1 MAIITVSNVT
11 KSYGIDIILQNISF
25 IVNEGDKI
33 GVIGENGAGKSTLFN
48 LLAGFTEA
56 DSGTI
61 SISTN
66 KIGYLQQNTVID
78 SEKSIYEEVKT
89 VFDEIFQLEKQI
101 KSLEEKISQT
111 KDSHLLDKLFL
122 EYSFLTDKYMELDGY
137 SVESKIRGVLNG
149 LGFDVS
155 QFDTPVS
162 NLSGGQKTRLMLAK
176 TLLSNPDVLL
186 LDEPTNHLD
195 ISSIEWLEQ
204 YLKFYSG
211 TILIISHDRYFLDK
225 IVSRIFEIEN
235 TKLSVYEGNYT
246 EYLKRKTLETKA
258 KLKAYEEQQ
267 KEIKRIK
274 SIIQIQK
281 NRRTEKSVKMAESKQ
296 KLLEK
301 MEIIEKP
308 VINNRSFN
316 LRFDFDLESGN
327 DVLTVKNLSLSFD
340 RQVFSNVSFEIKK
353 GEKIALLGPNGIGKS
368 SLLKI
373 LVGEINNFEGEI
385 KFGTNIITGYYE
397 QEFKSL
403 HDEKTVI
410 DEIWDEN
417 PYLTQTEV
425 RTLLASF
432 LFKEEDVF
440 KTVSVLSGGEKAR
453 LSLLKLILSKANFL
467 LMDEPTNHLDLKAKE
482 VLEEALLDYT
492 GTLLFVSHDRYF
504 IDKIATK
511 VMVLTPQG
519 VEVYLGNYSYY
530 IEKKNQLNEKKEEKI
545 LKKTKTQIKN
555 ERYKERLAKLKL
567 KQQKEYLKNLE
578 NSIYQAEE
586 RIKYLEEKMCDVKIY
601 KTGEIVEIQKE
612 YNALKSKLEQ
622 MYEEWENL
630 SG

>member
-122 EYSFLTDKYMELDGY
+122 EYSFLTDKYKELDGY

-155 QFDTPVS
+155 QFATTVS
-162 NLSGGQKTRLMLAK
+162 TLSGGQKTRLMLAK
-176 TLLSNPDVLL
+176 TLLLSPDVLL

-195 ISSIEWLEQ
+195 INSIEWLEQ
-204 YLKFYSG
+204 YLKFYNG

-225 IVSRIFEIEN
+225 IVTRIFEIEN
-235 TKLSVYEGNYT
+235 TNLSVYESNYT
-246 EYLKRKTLETKA
+246 EYLKRKKLDMEA

-308 VINNRSFN
+308 VINNKSIN

-327 DVLTVKNLSLSFD
+327 DVLTVKNLSLRFD
-340 RQVFSNVSFEIKK
+340 RQIFSNVSFEIKK

-373 LVGEINNFEGEI
+373 LVGEIDNFEGEI
-385 KFGTNIITGYYE
+385 KFGTNVITGYYE

-403 HDEKTVI
+403 NAEKTVI

-432 LFKEEDVF
+432 LFREEDVF
-440 KTVSVLSGGEKAR
+440 KTISTLSGGEKAR

-511 VMVLTPQG
+511 VMILTPQG

-530 IEKKNQLNEKKEEKI
+530 IEKKNQLNEKKEETI
-545 LKKTKTQIKN
+545 KKTKTQIKN

-586 RIKYLEEKMCDVKIY
+586 RIKYLEEKMCDAKIY

-612 YNALKSKLEQ
+612 YNALKSKLEE

>member
-122 EYSFLTDKYMELDGY
+122 EYSFLTDKYKELDGY

-155 QFDTPVS
+155 QFATTVS
-162 NLSGGQKTRLMLAK
+162 TLSGGQKTRLMLAK
-176 TLLSNPDVLL
+176 TLLLSPDVLL

-373 LVGEINNFEGEI
+373 LVGEIDNFEGEI

>member
-122 EYSFLTDKYMELDGY
+122 EYSFLTDKYKELDGY

-155 QFDTPVS
+155 QFATTVS
-162 NLSGGQKTRLMLAK
+162 TLSGGQKTRLMLAK
-176 TLLSNPDVLL
+176 TLLLSPDVLL

-195 ISSIEWLEQ
+195 INSIEWLEQ
-204 YLKFYSG
+204 YLKFYNG

-225 IVSRIFEIEN
+225 IVTRIFEIEN
-235 TKLSVYEGNYT
+235 TNLSVYESNYT
-246 EYLKRKTLETKA
+246 EYLKRKKLDMEA

-308 VINNRSFN
+308 VINNKSIN

-327 DVLTVKNLSLSFD
+327 DVLTVKNLSLRFD
-340 RQVFSNVSFEIKK
+340 RQIFSNVSFEIKK

-373 LVGEINNFEGEI
+373 LVGEIDNFEGEI
-385 KFGTNIITGYYE
+385 KFGTNVITGYYE

-403 HDEKTVI
+403 NAEKTVI

-440 KTVSVLSGGEKAR
+440 KTISTLSGGEKAR

-511 VMVLTPQG
+511 VMILTPQG

-530 IEKKNQLNEKKEEKI
+530 IEKKNQLNEKKEETI
-545 LKKTKTQIKN
+545 KKTKTQIKN

-586 RIKYLEEKMCDVKIY
+586 RIKYLEEKMCDAKIY

>member
-122 EYSFLTDKYMELDGY
+122 EYSFLTDKYKELDGY

-155 QFDTPVS
+155 QFATTVS
-162 NLSGGQKTRLMLAK
+162 TLSGGQKTRLMLAK
-176 TLLSNPDVLL
+176 TLLLSPDVLL

-195 ISSIEWLEQ
+195 INSIEWLEQ
-204 YLKFYSG
+204 YLKFYNG

-225 IVSRIFEIEN
+225 IVTRIFEIEN
-235 TKLSVYEGNYT
+235 THLSVYEGNYT
-246 EYLKRKTLETKA
+246 EYLKRKKLEMEA

-308 VINNRSFN
+308 VINNRSIN

-340 RQVFSNVSFEIKK
+340 RQIFSNVSFEIKK

-373 LVGEINNFEGEI
+373 LVGEIDNFEGEI
-385 KFGTNIITGYYE
+385 KFGTNVITGYYE

-403 HDEKTVI
+403 NAEKTVI

-440 KTVSVLSGGEKAR
+440 KTISTLSGGEKAR

-511 VMVLTPQG
+511 VMILTPQG

-530 IEKKNQLNEKKEEKI
+530 IEKKNQLNEKKEETI
-545 LKKTKTQIKN
+545 KKTKTQIKN

-586 RIKYLEEKMCDVKIY
+586 RIKYLEEKMCDAKIY

-612 YNALKSKLEQ
+612 YNALKSKLEE

>member
-25 IVNEGDKI
+25 IINEGDKI

-48 LLAGFTEA
+48 LLGGFSEV

-61 SISTN
+61 SISAN
-66 KIGYLQQNTVID
+66 KIGYLQQNTVIE

-122 EYSFLTDKYMELDGY
+122 EYSFLTEKYNELDGY

-162 NLSGGQKTRLMLAK
+162 TLSGGQKTRLMLAK
-176 TLLSNPDVLL
+176 TLLLSPDVLL

-195 ISSIEWLEQ
+195 INSIEWLEQ
-204 YLKFYSG
+204 YLKFYNG

-225 IVSRIFEIEN
+225 IVTRIFEIEN
-235 TKLSVYEGNYT
+235 THLSVYEGNYT
-246 EYLKRKTLETKA
+246 EYLKRKKLEMEA

-281 NRRTEKSVKMAESKQ
+281 SRRTEKSVKMAESKQ

-308 VINNRSFN
+308 VINNKSIN

-327 DVLTVKNLSLSFD
+327 DVLTVKNLSLRFD
-340 RQVFSNVSFEIKK
+340 RQIFSNVSFEIKK

-373 LVGEINNFEGEI
+373 LVGEIDNFEGEI
-385 KFGTNIITGYYE
+385 KFGTNVITGYYE

-403 HDEKTVI
+403 NAEKTVI

-432 LFKEEDVF
+432 LFRDEDVF
-440 KTVSVLSGGEKAR
+440 KTISTLSGGEKAR

-511 VMVLTPQG
+511 VMILTPQG
-519 VEVYLGNYSYY
+519 VEIYLGNYSYY
-530 IEKKNQLNEKKEEKI
+530 IEKKNQLNEEEETI
-545 LKKTKTQIKN
+545 KKTKTQIKN

-567 KQQKEYLKNLE
+567 KQQKECLKNLE

-586 RIKYLEEKMCDVKIY
+586 RMKYLEEKMCDAKIY

>member
-122 EYSFLTDKYMELDGY
+122 EYSFLTDKYKELDGY

-155 QFDTPVS
+155 QFATTVS
-162 NLSGGQKTRLMLAK
+162 TLSGGQKTRLMLAK
-176 TLLSNPDVLL
+176 TLLLSPDVLL

-195 ISSIEWLEQ
+195 INSIEWLEQ
-204 YLKFYSG
+204 YLKFYNG

-225 IVSRIFEIEN
+225 IVTRIFEIEN
-235 TKLSVYEGNYT
+235 THLSVYEGNYT
-246 EYLKRKTLETKA
+246 EYLKRKKLEMEA

-308 VINNRSFN
+308 VINNKSIN

-327 DVLTVKNLSLSFD
+327 DVLTVKNLSLRFD
-340 RQVFSNVSFEIKK
+340 RQIFSNVSFEIKK

-373 LVGEINNFEGEI
+373 LVGEIDNFEGEI
-385 KFGTNIITGYYE
+385 KFGTNVITGYYE

-403 HDEKTVI
+403 NAEKTVI

-440 KTVSVLSGGEKAR
+440 KTISTLSGGEKAR

-511 VMVLTPQG
+511 VMILTPQG

-530 IEKKNQLNEKKEEKI
+530 IEKKNQLNEKKEETI
-545 LKKTKTQIKN
+545 KKTKTQIKN

-586 RIKYLEEKMCDVKIY
+586 RIKYLEEKMCDAKIY

>member
-1 MAIITVSNVT
+1 MAIITVNNVT

-25 IVNEGDKI
+25 IVNEKDKI
-33 GVIGENGAGKSTLFN
+33 GVIGKNGAGKSTLFN
-48 LLAGFTEA
+48 LLAGFTEP
-56 DSGTI
+56 DSGAI
-61 SISTN
+61 SISAN
-66 KIGYLQQNTVID
+66 KIGYLQQNTLID

-89 VFDEIFQLEKQI
+89 VFVEIFQLEKQI

-137 SVESKIRGVLNG
+137 SVESKIRGALNG

-316 LRFDFDLESGN
+316 LHFDFDLESGN
-327 DVLTVKNLSLSFD
+327 EVLTVKNLSLSFD
-340 RQVFSNVSFEIKK
+340 RQIFSNVSFEIKK

-373 LVGEINNFEGEI
+373 LVGEIDNFEGEI

-482 VLEEALLDYT
+482 VLEEALLDYS

-530 IEKKNQLNEKKEEKI
+530 IEKKNQLNEKQEETI
-545 LKKTKTQIKN
+545 KKTKTQIKN

>member
-48 LLAGFTEA
+48 LLAGFTEV

-61 SISTN
+61 SISAN
-66 KIGYLQQNTVID
+66 KIGYLQQNTVIE

-122 EYSFLTDKYMELDGY
+122 EYSFLTDKYNELDGY

-162 NLSGGQKTRLMLAK
+162 TLSGGQKTRLMLAK
-176 TLLSNPDVLL
+176 TLLLSPDVLL

-195 ISSIEWLEQ
+195 INSIEWLEQ
-204 YLKFYSG
+204 YLKFYNG

-225 IVSRIFEIEN
+225 IVTRIFEIEN
-235 TKLSVYEGNYT
+235 THLSVYEGNYT
-246 EYLKRKTLETKA
+246 EYLKRKKLEMEA

-308 VINNRSFN
+308 VINNKSIN

-327 DVLTVKNLSLSFD
+327 DVLTVKNLSLRFD
-340 RQVFSNVSFEIKK
+340 RQIFSNVSFEIKK

-373 LVGEINNFEGEI
+373 LVGEIDNFEGEI
-385 KFGTNIITGYYE
+385 KFGTNVITGYYE

-403 HDEKTVI
+403 NAEKTVI

-432 LFKEEDVF
+432 LFREEDVF
-440 KTVSVLSGGEKAR
+440 KTISTLSGGEKAR

-511 VMVLTPQG
+511 VMILTPQG

-530 IEKKNQLNEKKEEKI
+530 IEKKNQLNEEEETI
-545 LKKTKTQIKN
+545 KKTKTQIKN

-586 RIKYLEEKMCDVKIY
+586 RIKYLEEKMCDAKIY

>member
-122 EYSFLTDKYMELDGY
+122 EYSFLTDKYKELDGY

-155 QFDTPVS
+155 QFATTVS
-162 NLSGGQKTRLMLAK
+162 TLSGGQKTRLMLAK
-176 TLLSNPDVLL
+176 TLLLSPDVLL

-195 ISSIEWLEQ
+195 INSIEWLEQ
-204 YLKFYSG
+204 YLKFYNG

-225 IVSRIFEIEN
+225 IVTRIFEIEN
-235 TKLSVYEGNYT
+235 THLSVYEGNYT
-246 EYLKRKTLETKA
+246 EYLKRKKLEMEA

-308 VINNRSFN
+308 VINNKSIN

-327 DVLTVKNLSLSFD
+327 DVLTVKNLSLRFD
-340 RQVFSNVSFEIKK
+340 RQIFSNVSFEIKK

-373 LVGEINNFEGEI
+373 LVGEIDNFEGEI
-385 KFGTNIITGYYE
+385 KFGTNVITGYYE

-403 HDEKTVI
+403 NAEKTAI

-432 LFKEEDVF
+432 LFREEDVF
-440 KTVSVLSGGEKAR
+440 KTISTLSGGEKAR

-511 VMVLTPQG
+511 VMILTPQG

-530 IEKKNQLNEKKEEKI
+530 IEKKNQLNEKKEETI
-545 LKKTKTQIKN
+545 KKTKTQIKN

-586 RIKYLEEKMCDVKIY
+586 RIKYLEEKMCDAKIY

>member
-48 LLAGFTEA
+48 LLAGFTEV

-61 SISTN
+61 SISAN
-66 KIGYLQQNTVID
+66 KIGYLQQNTVIE

-122 EYSFLTDKYMELDGY
+122 EYSFLTDKYNELDGY

-149 LGFDVS
+149 LGFNVS

-162 NLSGGQKTRLMLAK
+162 TLSGGQKTRLMLAK
-176 TLLSNPDVLL
+176 TLLLSPDVLL

-195 ISSIEWLEQ
+195 INSIEWLEQ
-204 YLKFYSG
+204 YLKFYNG

-225 IVSRIFEIEN
+225 IVTRIFEIEN
-235 TKLSVYEGNYT
+235 THLSVYEGNYT
-246 EYLKRKTLETKA
+246 EYLKRKKLEMEA

-296 KLLEK
+296 KLLKK

-308 VINNRSFN
+308 VINNKSIN

-327 DVLTVKNLSLSFD
+327 DVLTVKNLSLRFD
-340 RQVFSNVSFEIKK
+340 RQIFSNVSFEIKK
-353 GEKIALLGPNGIGKS
+353 GGKIALLGPNGIGKS

-373 LVGEINNFEGEI
+373 LVGEIDNFEGEI
-385 KFGTNIITGYYE
+385 KFGTNVITGYYE

-403 HDEKTVI
+403 NAEKTVI

-432 LFKEEDVF
+432 LFREEDVF
-440 KTVSVLSGGEKAR
+440 KTISTLSGGEKAR

-511 VMVLTPQG
+511 VMILTPQG

-530 IEKKNQLNEKKEEKI
+530 IEKKNQLNEEEETI
-545 LKKTKTQIKN
+545 KKTKTQIKN

-586 RIKYLEEKMCDVKIY
+586 RIKYLEEKMCDAKIY

-612 YNALKSKLEQ
+612 YNALKSKLEE

>member
-122 EYSFLTDKYMELDGY
+122 EYSFLTDKYKELDGY

-155 QFDTPVS
+155 QFATTVS
-162 NLSGGQKTRLMLAK
+162 TLSGGQKTRLMLAK
-176 TLLSNPDVLL
+176 TLLLSPDVLL

>member
-48 LLAGFTEA
+48 LLAGFTEV

-61 SISTN
+61 SISAN
-66 KIGYLQQNTVID
+66 KIGYLQQNTVIE

-111 KDSHLLDKLFL
+111 KDPHLLDKLFL
-122 EYSFLTDKYMELDGY
+122 EYSFLTDKYNELDGY

-162 NLSGGQKTRLMLAK
+162 TLSGGQKTRLMLAK
-176 TLLSNPDVLL
+176 TLLLSPDVLL

-195 ISSIEWLEQ
+195 INSIEWLEQ
-204 YLKFYSG
+204 YLKFYNG

-225 IVSRIFEIEN
+225 IVTRIFEIEN
-235 TKLSVYEGNYT
+235 THLSVYEGNYT
-246 EYLKRKTLETKA
+246 EYLKRKKLEMEA

-308 VINNRSFN
+308 VINNKSIN

-327 DVLTVKNLSLSFD
+327 DVLTVKNLSLRFD
-340 RQVFSNVSFEIKK
+340 RQIFSNVSFEIKK

-373 LVGEINNFEGEI
+373 LVGEIDNFEGEI
-385 KFGTNIITGYYE
+385 KFGTNVITGYYE

-403 HDEKTVI
+403 NAEKTVI

-432 LFKEEDVF
+432 LFREEDVF
-440 KTVSVLSGGEKAR
+440 KTISTLSGGEKAR

-511 VMVLTPQG
+511 VMILTPQG

-530 IEKKNQLNEKKEEKI
+530 IEKKNQLNEEEETI
-545 LKKTKTQIKN
+545 KKTKTQIKN

-586 RIKYLEEKMCDVKIY
+586 RIKYLEEKMCDAKIY

-612 YNALKSKLEQ
+612 YNALKSKLEE

>member
-1 MAIITVSNVT
+1 MAIITANNVT
-11 KSYGIDIILQNISF
+11 KSYGIDVILQNISF

-48 LLAGFTEA
+48 VLAGFSDI

-61 SISTN
+61 SISAN
-66 KIGYLQQNTVID
+66 KIGYLQQNTAIE
-78 SEKSIYEEVKT
+78 SKKSIYEEVKT
-89 VFDEIFQLEKQI
+89 VFDEIFQLEKKI

-111 KDSHLLDKLFL
+111 KDSLLLDKLLL
-122 EYSFLTDKYMELDGY
+122 EYSLLTDNYRELDGY

-162 NLSGGQKTRLMLAK
+162 TLSGGQKTRLMLAK
-176 TLLSNPDVLL
+176 TLLLNPDVLL

-195 ISSIEWLEQ
+195 INSIEWLEQ
-204 YLKFYSG
+204 YLKFYNG

-225 IVSRIFEIEN
+225 VVMRIFEIEN
-235 TKLSVYEGNYT
+235 HNLNIYDGNYT
-246 EYLKRKTLETKA
+246 EYLKKKKIEIEA
-258 KLKAYEEQQ
+258 KLKAYEGQQ
-267 KEIKRIK
+267 KEIKRIR

-296 KLLEK
+296 KLLDK

-308 VINNRSFN
+308 VINNKSLN

-327 DVLTVKNLSLSFD
+327 DVLVVKNLSLHFD
-340 RQVFSNVSFEIKK
+340 RQIFSNVSFEIKK
-353 GEKIALLGPNGIGKS
+353 GEKIALLGPNGVGKT

-373 LVGEINNFEGEI
+373 LVGEIDKFEGEI
-385 KFGTNIITGYYE
+385 KFGTNVIIGYYE

-403 HDEKTVI
+403 NYEKTVL

-432 LFKEEDVF
+432 LFAEEDVF
-440 KTVSVLSGGEKAR
+440 KVISTLSGGEKAR

-482 VLEEALLDYT
+482 VLEEALLDYS

-511 VMVLTPQG
+511 VMILTPSG
-519 VEVYLGNYSYY
+519 VEIYLGNYSYY
-530 IEKKNQLNEKKEEKI
+530 IEKKKQLEEKEEEAI
-545 LKKTKTQIKN
+545 KKTKTQIKN
-555 ERYKERLAKLKL
+555 EKYREKLTKLQL

-586 RIKYLEEKMCDVKIY
+586 RVKYLEEKMCDVEIY
-601 KTGEIVEIQKE
+601 KTGEIIEIQKE
-612 YNALKSKLEQ
+612 YTALKEKLEQ